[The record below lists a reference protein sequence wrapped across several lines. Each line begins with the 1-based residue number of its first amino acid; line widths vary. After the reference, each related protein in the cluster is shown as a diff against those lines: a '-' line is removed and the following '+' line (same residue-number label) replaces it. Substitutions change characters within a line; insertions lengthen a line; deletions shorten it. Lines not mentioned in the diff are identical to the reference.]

1 MRTKRINTDIYDSLA
16 LKNSSDG
23 SALDLTDAYDMHLY
37 LRRDG
42 SSDMLEQVFTITDN
56 KIYYQYNSKENNA
69 LGVYNLHFYY
79 KKNNANSENGYDQ
92 YHFDVSRIFKIVKS
106 SAEENWAGGITG
118 VISRHCQTI
127 SERQAVLQH
136 LAEQKSELTKYAE
149 VMLAEQKAAPSSD
162 PAPDASAQ

>member
-1 MRTKRINTDIYDSLA
+1 MRTKRINTDIYDSLE

-37 LRRDG
+37 LQRDG
-42 SSDMLEQVFTITDN
+42 SSVMLEQVFTITDN

-92 YHFDVSRIFKIVKS
+92 YHFDAFEIFTIVKS
-106 SAEENWAGGITG
+106 SEEEPGAG
-118 VISRHCQTI
+118 C
-127 SERQAVLQH
+127 
-136 LAEQKSELTKYAE
+136 
-149 VMLAEQKAAPSSD
+149 
-162 PAPDASAQ
+162 